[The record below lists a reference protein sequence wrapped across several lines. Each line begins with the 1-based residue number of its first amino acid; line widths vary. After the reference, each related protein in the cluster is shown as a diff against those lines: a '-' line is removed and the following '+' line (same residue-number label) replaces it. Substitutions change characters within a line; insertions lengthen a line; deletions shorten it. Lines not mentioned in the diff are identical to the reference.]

1 MPREPVAR
9 CLTFFL
15 IECQTECCSFIAAP
29 VAIHMFKQIHVLL
42 IDDHAVVREG
52 YRRLLERAL
61 DIVVIGEA
69 SSAEDGYRVY
79 SESPA
84 DVVVMDVSLPGL
96 SGIEGTRKLVARFPS
111 AKVLI
116 FSMHEE
122 ALFAQRALQA
132 GARGYITKSSAPE
145 ILVDA
150 IKTLVAGKIYISK
163 EIAEQ
168 LALRAI
174 PGHSSPLEALS
185 KREFEIFRF
194 MAHGLDS
201 IAIAERLS
209 ISAKTIANYQSAIRD
224 KLNITSAAQL
234 VRLAIESG
242 VSGPGAK
249 DVAQIATELTLSKD
263 RPHRR

>member
-1 MPREPVAR
+1 MA
-9 CLTFFL
+9 
-15 IECQTECCSFIAAP
+15 
-29 VAIHMFKQIHVLL
+29 KQIHVLL

-69 SSAEDGYRVY
+69 SSAEDGYRIY
-79 SESPA
+79 SAHPA

-96 SGIEGTRKLVARFPS
+96 SGIEGTRKLMARFPG
-111 AKVLI
+111 ARVLM

-132 GARGYITKSSAPE
+132 GARGYITKSSAPD
-145 ILVDA
+145 ILVEA
-150 IKTLVAGKIYISK
+150 IKSVASGKVYISK
-163 EIAEQ
+163 EVAEQ

-174 PGHSSPLEALS
+174 PGHASPLESLS

-201 IAIAERLS
+201 VSIAEKLS
-209 ISAKTIANYQSAIRD
+209 VSAKTIANYQSAIRD

-242 VSGPGAK
+242 IVGSGNR
-249 DVAQIATELTLSKD
+249 DVG
-263 RPHRR
+263 

>member
-1 MPREPVAR
+1 MSER
-9 CLTFFL
+9 
-15 IECQTECCSFIAAP
+15 
-29 VAIHMFKQIHVLL
+29 IHVLL

-69 SSAEDGYRVY
+69 SSAEEGYRTF
-79 SESPA
+79 SEHPA

-96 SGIEGTRKLVARFPS
+96 SGIEGTRRLIARFPR
-111 AKVLI
+111 ARVLM

-145 ILVDA
+145 VLVEA
-150 IKTLVAGKIYISK
+150 IKTIMEGKVYLSR
-163 EIAEQ
+163 EIASH
-168 LALRAI
+168 LALRNL
-174 PGHSSPLEALS
+174 PGQDTPLAALS

-194 MAHGLDS
+194 MAQGLDS
-201 IAIAERLS
+201 AAIAERLS

-224 KLNITSAAQL
+224 KLGITSAAQL

-242 VSGPGAK
+242 VAGPAARDAAHLSAEQSDLRKRPADSG
-249 DVAQIATELTLSKD
+249 DS
-263 RPHRR
+263 